1 MKALYA
7 EFTASPGS
15 EARLAAMVLE
25 LSAHVREEPGNVLFE
40 PCTRVENPRQYVVFE
55 VYRDDA
61 SFQAH
66 LASSHSTRFN
76 DDLHAVIEGDA
87 SKLRWLEPV
96 G

>member
-1 MKALYA
+1 VH
-7 EFTASPGS
+7 
-15 EARLAAMVLE
+15 AR
-25 LSAHVREEPGNVLFE
+25 RD
-40 PCTRVENPRQYVVFE
+40 PRQYVVFE

-76 DDLHAVIEGDA
+76 DDLRAVIERDV